1 MAAAAVAA
9 VAAAATVAS
18 SSPSSSSLPPSASA
32 SASASA
38 VTNNGQNSANMYRIG
53 DYVYFENS
61 SSSCFAIRRIEEL
74 TKTATGNV
82 EARVMC
88 FYRRSELPPSLQ
100 LQVGSIKLCAF
111 FATILMTIL
120 FDFRLTVITGATL

>member
-1 MAAAAVAA
+1 MS
-9 VAAAATVAS
+9 AATLTAIPREATAGAS
-18 SSPSSSSLPPSASA
+18 IVPSGSSAA
-32 SASASA
+32 
-38 VTNNGQNSANMYRIG
+38 TNNGQNSANMYRIG

-74 TKTATGNV
+74 TKTSTGNV

-100 LQVGSIKLCAF
+100 LQACRDIFSERPF
-111 FATILMTIL
+111 
-120 FDFRLTVITGATL
+120 